1 METNLT
7 SVQRLK
13 SFCGG
18 IVNKVVYPRA
28 YELDVS
34 SINAHKFLSQS
45 VAVHESVATPLRPS
59 AGPFAYGLMN

>member
-7 SVQRLK
+7 SFRRLK

-28 YELDVS
+28 YEHGVS
-34 SINAHKFLSQS
+34 SINAQQFLSQS
-45 VAVHESVATPLRPS
+45 VAVHESVATPLRDCWLK
-59 AGPFAYGLMN
+59 G